1 MYRKSNKE
9 PQIDVF
15 TSIPHMLDKKAGK
28 HYNNAKGWHN
38 LFREHIT
45 LKIDE
50 TPFRI
55 LFDENMGAPN
65 APIPVL
71 LGMMIMKEAFGYSDS
86 QLFEQ
91 CRFNL
96 LARAALG
103 LTNINDTIPVESTY
117 YLFRKRIYEHQR
129 LNDEDLMEKVFQHI
143 TSEQIKVFG
152 VKGDQIRM
160 DSKLIGSNIAL
171 YSRYEVIHQTLTGF
185 YKSIDPSIPVKLAK
199 DEKIQLTSI
208 LEEEAQKT
216 VYRSTKEEIR
226 SRLDNLGII
235 IFKTLKRYK
244 RFAETPAY
252 QLLERV
258 FNEQYKLLPAS
269 QVELRPKEE
278 IKADS
283 LQSPHDPD
291 CTYRHKGDQQVKG
304 YSVNI
309 TETNSDQGLNLITSV
324 EVEKANTP
332 DTQFVKPAIEK
343 TIEVTQQKIEK
354 VYADG
359 AYQSPAHDEY
369 CQGIDMVYTG
379 IQGAS
384 SRYDL
389 EMTPEG
395 LMVTDTKTGEQV
407 LAVLAKKTK
416 VSKEDRWK
424 ITDIQGDTVY
434 FGQQAIRASE
444 LRRTMKTRPI
454 EELQKRN
461 NVEATIFQFSYPLRN
476 NKSKYRG
483 LLKQRTFAYCRCL
496 YINLVRIVLYEKQL
510 CQRTLCA
517 QKNGGLFTFF
527 RTLLTSCR
535 SEKNNWIEKWA
546 DFFITICYRNQSA
559 FYR

>member
-9 PQIDVF
+9 PQIDAF
-15 TSIPHMLDKKAGK
+15 TSIPHILDKKAGK
-28 HYNNAKGWHN
+28 QYNDAKGWHN

-45 LKIDE
+45 MKVDE
-50 TPFRI
+50 SIFGM
-55 LFDENMGAPN
+55 LFSDKMGAPN
-65 APIPVL
+65 ASVSVL
-71 LGMMIMKEAFGYSDS
+71 LGMMILKESFGWSDS

-103 LTNINDTIPVESTY
+103 LINVNDAIPVESTY
-117 YLFRKRIYEHQR
+117 YLFRKRIYDHQR
-129 LNDEDLMEKVFQHI
+129 LHDEDLMEKAFQNI

-152 VKGDQIRM
+152 VKGDHIRM

-185 YKSIDPSIPVKLAK
+185 YKSIDPSIQVKLSK
-199 DEKIQLTSI
+199 EEKIQLAAI
-208 LEEEAQKT
+208 VEEEAQKT
-216 VYRSTKEEIR
+216 VYRSTKAELR

-244 RFAETPAY
+244 RFAETQAY

-278 IKADS
+278 ITANS

-291 CTYRHKGDQQVKG
+291 CTYRHKGDQEVKG

-309 TETNSDQGLNLITSV
+309 TETTSDQPLNLITSV

-332 DTQFVKPAIEK
+332 DTQFVEPAINK
-343 TIEVTQQKIEK
+343 TVEVTQQKIKK

-359 AYQSPAHDEY
+359 AYQSPAHNAY
-369 CQGIDMVYTG
+369 CHGIDMVYTG
-379 IQGAS
+379 IQGAP

-389 EMTPEG
+389 EMTPRG
-395 LMVTDTKTGEQV
+395 LLVTDTLTGDQQ
-407 LAVLAKKTK
+407 LTILAKKIK
-416 VSKEDRWK
+416 SSKEDRWK
-424 ITDIQGDTVY
+424 YTDSQGNTIY
-434 FGQQAIRASE
+434 FSQQAIRASE

-454 EELQKRN
+454 EELQRRN

-496 YINLVRIVLYEKQL
+496 YINLVRIMLIEKQI
-510 CQRTLCA
+510 CQRTFCA
-517 QKNGGLFTFF
+517 LKKSTIFTIF
-527 RTLLTSCR
+527 RPLLTICQF
-535 SEKNNWIEKWA
+535 EKIKLTENLA
-546 DFFITICYRNQSA
+546 GFFIAMFYRNLIVV
-559 FYR
+559 YR